1 MSNSLWPH
9 RLQPARLLF
18 LWDFPAKN
26 TGASCHFLL
35 QGIFPTQ
42 GLNSHLLCLM
52 NWQAVL
58 YQLCHLESVYFIGQ
72 HKEVKWC
79 FWTVVL
85 EKTLESPLD
94 CKEIKPV
101 NLKGNQSWILIGRID
116 AEAPTLWP
124 PDAKNWFIGK
134 DTDAGKGWRWEEK
147 GMTEDE
153 MVGWHHRLDGHE
165 FEQAPEVGVWTG
177 KPGVLQFMGSQSW
190 TWLSNWTELKE
201 VKTPLWSSF
210 PKSITQI

>member
-94 CKEIKPV
+94 CKEIQPD
-101 NLKGNQSWILIGRID
+101 NPKGNQPWVFIGRID

-124 PDAKNWFIGK
+124 PDVKSWLLRKGP
-134 DTDAGKGWRWEEK
+134 DAGKDWGQEK
-147 GMTEDE
+147 GTTMR
-153 MVGWHHRLDGHE
+153 WLDGITSPMDMSLNKFQKIVRVREAWYAAVHE
-165 FEQAPEVGVWTG
+165 LTKSRARPSDWTTAIG
-177 KPGVLQFMGSQSW
+177 Q
-190 TWLSNWTELKE
+190 ELC
-201 VKTPLWSSF
+201 
-210 PKSITQI
+210 